1 MQSIG
6 ACSRSASAIAV
17 VLVVMATSFGCGG
30 QKEQQDQRG
39 APAASSQASAAPTD
53 LFSNGN
59 TLGIHAGVAAP
70 STFTVTSG
78 SVRLVGLTTYHYV
91 GPSGVPAT
99 GTVGLKGADGKVYG
113 PWQTT
118 GSDGQGGIKNAF
130 WEAKIDVVLVAG
142 TYTVTDSDP
151 STWSSNSKSLGA
163 GFFWTRGY
171 ALP

>member
-1 MQSIG
+1 MRSIG
-6 ACSRSASAIAV
+6 AYSRSVSAVAV
-17 VLVVMATSFGCGG
+17 VLVVMAVSSGCGG
-30 QKEQQDQRG
+30 QKEEFDQRG
-39 APAASSQASAAPTD
+39 APAAASQTAAPAE

-59 TLGIHAGVAAP
+59 TLGIQAGVSKP
-70 STFTVTSG
+70 STFTVASG

-113 PWQTT
+113 PWPTT

-151 STWSSNSKSLGA
+151 STWSSNSKSGGA